1 MTRRLKVLYF
11 FRWLQPGLRVKRW
24 VALSLWGVFLTLI
37 GANRLA
43 TEKIVFLKILEYF
56 VVVLGVGFLFVGVV
70 ELILSI
76 LALFFPT
83 KNKSV
88 HKIVKRRLLERGPK
102 IVAIG
107 GGTGLSVLLQGIKEY
122 TSNIKAV
129 VTVADDGGSSGR
141 LREQFD
147 ILPPGDIRNCLVA
160 LADTEQLMR
169 DLFQFRFKGDSELAG
184 HSFGNLFITVMTQL
198 TGDFE
203 KAIKESSK
211 VLAIRGQVV
220 PSTLYKVNL
229 GAEYND
235 GSIVIGEADIPKK
248 KVPIKRVF
256 LKSQQDR
263 PLVATAEVVK
273 SIHEA
278 DAIILGPGSLYTS
291 IIPNL
296 LISDIAQAIANSN
309 AKKFYVCNA
318 MTQPGETT
326 QFSVS
331 DHIKTLIAHS
341 NRNILDYCV
350 VNNKIIPQEL
360 LNKYEHEGS
369 RPVTI
374 DRDNIRAM
382 GYKLLEYDLI
392 AVDGFVRH
400 DFRKLARLLMKF
412 IK

>member
-1 MTRRLKVLYF
+1 MTRRLKILFF
-11 FRWLQPGLRVKRW
+11 FRWLQPGLRIKRW
-24 VALSLWGVFLTLI
+24 VALSLWGVFLILV
-37 GANRLA
+37 GSNRLGI
-43 TEKIVFLKILEYF
+43 EKLVFLKALEYF
-56 VVVLGVGFLFVGVV
+56 VIVLGVGFLFVGVI

-76 LALFFPT
+76 LSLFFPT

-88 HKIVKRRLLERGPK
+88 RKVVKIRLLEKGPK

-107 GGTGLSVLLQGIKEY
+107 GGTGLAVLLQGIKEY

-169 DLFQFRFKGDSELAG
+169 DLFQFRFKGDSELSG
-184 HSFGNLFITVMTQL
+184 HSFGNLFITAMTQL

-235 GSIVIGEADIPKK
+235 GSVVIGEADIPKK
-248 KVPIKRVF
+248 KLPIKRVF

-263 PLVATAEVVK
+263 PLVATAEVIK
-273 SIHEA
+273 SINEA

-296 LISDIAQAIANSN
+296 LITDIADAIAASN
-309 AKKFYVCNA
+309 AKKFYICNA
-318 MTQPGETT
+318 MTQVGETT
-326 QFSVS
+326 QFSAS
-331 DHIKTLIAHS
+331 DHISTLIAHS
-341 NRNILDYCV
+341 NRHILDYCV
-350 VNNKIIPQEL
+350 VNNKVIPEEL
-360 LNKYEHEGS
+360 LDRYKNEGS
-369 RPVTI
+369 QPVVI
-374 DRDNIRAM
+374 DREKVRTM
-382 GYKLLEYDLI
+382 GYRLLEQDLI
-392 AVDGFVRH
+392 AVDGYVRH
-400 DFRKLARLLMKF
+400 DFRKLARLLVKL